1 MKISAVII
9 AFNEAKNIEDAIRS
23 VEWADEILVIDSGS
37 TDNTRTIAK
46 DLGAKVIEKEWLGFA
61 RQKQFA
67 IDQTAFDRI
76 LSLDADERVTPE
88 LKAEI
93 LSIKGSESI
102 LDGYSIPR
110 LSIYMGREIRH
121 CGWYPDRQLRF
132 FDRRKGRWTETVVH
146 ESFELEEDA
155 TKGQL
160 KSDLLHFSVE
170 SPEHHNRMI
179 AERYAP
185 LGAGQMFEDGKRTSL
200 TKAVFSSWFTFIRT
214 YFLKFGFLDGKAG
227 FAISYFAAHN
237 VFVKHLILL
246 EIQKATDLPS

>member
-93 LSIKGSESI
+93 LSIKESESI